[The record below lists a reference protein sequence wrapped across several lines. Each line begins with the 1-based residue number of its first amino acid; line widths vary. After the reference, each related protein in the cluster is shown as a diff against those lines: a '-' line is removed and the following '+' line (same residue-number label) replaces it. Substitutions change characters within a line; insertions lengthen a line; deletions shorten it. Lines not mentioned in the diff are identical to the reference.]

1 MKKIKKT
8 KDKIWK
14 INGKTPKKTKKKK
27 SLKASPLFLV
37 AAVLYTSTRSTF
49 TFAKGQE
56 RQTELG
62 SVVFVRFNVAWTATS

>member
-1 MKKIKKT
+1 MKKKLKKT

-14 INGKTPKKTKKKK
+14 INGKTPKKTKIFVKE
-27 SLKASPLFLV
+27 SPLFLV
-37 AAVLYTSTRSTF
+37 AAAILYTSTRSTF